1 VAFPI
6 ADYLV
11 DANDPFAP
19 TVPNPALQQYDN
31 YQIYNIYCTDRPV
44 EEELIERKIV
54 CLTNASPLKGDTGV
68 SLTKIVGGNE
78 GVKQSF
84 LAVQAYNPTPIT
96 VDFHSIIES
105 HYSHSPRTVITGTSV
120 DNIETI
126 AVGVPVWDATLTE
139 QSAAF
144 HNALDLAATKGG
156 VTIVSTC
163 SFKRAPGITTDIFVE
178 HQTNI
183 MFEDVPADYIDLL
196 GGYSLDNRSKPVNP
210 PAITIDKSG
219 YVRIGYYRENNVE
232 PIPGLRSIDWHE
244 QRIDIAK
251 DKLTVLPIVNPVL
264 GTVIIS
270 GDIATEVIDAMTALS
285 PAPNTYSWNY
295 FIYGNVD
302 PLFDEWAVLFNAK
315 LGLLNLPGI
324 LSSSFFILTPFV
336 VYTPLANI
344 SIRKFTRIFK
354 PNKLRVLAA
363 NNNVWSNQVNIPTD
377 INPDPLH
384 PMFLIDDDRAYD
396 WHVLPQPDGSI
407 GNLIMDSPNTIA
419 IANALGAFK
428 YGYLPSDPTLP
439 SEVTLGDRILKI
451 SELLGYRPEEDG
463 TYSVAT
469 EKTKARRIVPDKE
482 RIKEED
488 YGGNYY
494 ANKGML
500 VKRSINGFNS
510 KGKIVSGGVA
520 MIHDIPQLIVEMQDQ
535 LNMAL
540 GLQESGAIE
549 IKDGDRTYR
558 YPNQLALLTDL
569 ALSVAAIHQLAHQAY
584 VSSLVCQQQ
593 TKEIISGMGLPTVNR
608 STNITIDN
616 KLEQVPYWGVAPQHS
631 LARKIDTVAYNVGIV
646 TGQLI

>member
-1 VAFPI
+1 M
-6 ADYLV
+6 
-11 DANDPFAP
+11 
-19 TVPNPALQQYDN
+19 
-31 YQIYNIYCTDRPV
+31 
-44 EEELIERKIV
+44 
-54 CLTNASPLKGDTGV
+54 G
-68 SLTKIVGGNE
+68 LTKIVGGDD
-78 GVKQSF
+78 GLRKSF

-96 VDFHSIIES
+96 VDFHSIIEN
-105 HYSHSPRTVITGTSV
+105 HYSHPPRTVITGISV
-120 DNIETI
+120 DSIETI
-126 AVGVPVWDATLTE
+126 AVGIPVWDSTLTE
-139 QSAAF
+139 QSVAF
-144 HNALDLAATKGG
+144 QNALDLAATRGG
-156 VTIVSTC
+156 VIVVSTC
-163 SFKRAPGITTDIFVE
+163 GIYRVFGTTTSVFVE
-178 HQTNI
+178 HQNST
-183 MFEDVPADYIDLL
+183 MFEDVPADYMDLL
-196 GGYSLDNRSKPVNP
+196 GGYSLDNRSKPANP
-210 PAITIDKSG
+210 PAITIEKSG
-219 YVRIGYYRENNVE
+219 SIRIGYYRENNLE

-244 QRIDIAK
+244 QRVDIIK

-270 GDIATEVIDAMTALS
+270 GDISTDVIAAMIGIS
-285 PAPNTYSWNY
+285 PAPNTYSWSY
-295 FIYGNVD
+295 FIYGSAD
-302 PLFDEWAVLFNAK
+302 LLFDEWAALFDTA
-315 LGLLNLPGI
+315 LGGLNLPPI
-324 LSSSFFILTPFV
+324 LSPSYFTLTPYI

-344 SIRKFTRIFK
+344 SIKKFKRIFK

-363 NNNVWSNQVNIPTD
+363 NNNAWNNQVNIPNN
-377 INPDPLH
+377 INFDSLH
-384 PMFLIDDDRAYD
+384 PMFVVDDSRAYD
-396 WHVLPQPDGSI
+396 WHILPQPDGSI
-407 GNLIMDSPNTIA
+407 GKLIMDSPNTIA

-428 YGYLPSDPTLP
+428 HGYLPSDPTLP
-439 SEVTLGDRILKI
+439 SEVTLGDRILKV
-451 SELLGYRPEEDG
+451 SELLGYRPDEDG

-469 EKTKARRIVPDKE
+469 EKTKARRVVPDKE
-482 RIKEED
+482 RIEEED

-494 ANKGML
+494 ARKGML
-500 VKRSINGFNS
+500 VKRSINGFDS

-558 YPNQLALLTDL
+558 YPNQLAILTDL

-616 KLEQVPYWGVAPQHS
+616 KLEQIPYWGVAPQHS